1 MSAPVQLVRAQPVR
15 GLAAQVSRK
24 GEDWDRAQMLQDN
37 SLWVNLQEVFDSVG
51 WQACLGTREI
61 LAWSK
66 TQDVPKETYCS
77 WEQHRA
83 RFPKTAKGIGRR
95 TETPFHHPRGKTETG
110 WSQTCPKGHW
120 EKVTHLS
127 SYLRT

>member
-1 MSAPVQLVRAQPVR
+1 MSAPVQLVRAQPVQ

-37 SLWVNLQEVFDSVG
+37 SLWVNLQEGFDSVEC
-51 WQACLGTREI
+51 QACLGTREI

-95 TETPFHHPRGKTETG
+95 TD
-110 WSQTCPKGHW
+110 S
-120 EKVTHLS
+120 LS
-127 SYLRT
+127 SAQGEN